1 MTRASHPTAG
11 TLRYEAV
18 TPPITLRTLG
28 SLDLKD
34 AAGREVRAAL
44 QQPKRMALLVY
55 LALMAG
61 RGFQRR
67 DTLLALF
74 WPDLDTEHAR
84 AALRR
89 ALYFLRQQLGEDVL
103 VNRGDEEVGI
113 AEGRL
118 WCDAAEFER
127 IIAAE
132 PAKALELYRGDLL
145 EAFYVAGAPEAER
158 WFDERRAHLKERA
171 TRALWKLAEDPSTPP
186 DAAAE
191 WARRAAALYPD
202 DEDAAERLQKLLV
215 ALRPAAPP
223 RHRPDVVPGLVAV
236 QKFTVHGDASAA
248 YLAEGMVDLLR
259 AALHDAGDLRTT
271 ETSSSLGAE
280 YQVEGSVVA
289 TGGKLRITATLKR
302 VAGGDVVS
310 RAEAQRDHEQDLF
323 DLVDDLVRQLITA
336 RSAGPASRLARIAAV
351 TTASLPALKAWLRGE
366 EAMRAG
372 RLFDAFAS
380 FSEATSLDLAFALA
394 WYRLAGTCAATLM
407 IDPAREASARALEH
421 KGRLTERDRILLEA
435 QYAWLHGKSAD
446 AERRYGT
453 AVTMFPDDLEAW
465 YLLGDVQFHTNPYR
479 GRSITEA
486 GEPLKR
492 ALALEPGHV
501 GALVKLARVAA
512 LEDDRGA
519 VEEFAQRALARSP
532 DGDQS
537 LAMRALRSFISGD
550 AAGQQAVMAEL
561 RTAKALP
568 AVIAFG
574 DVALYTGDLPG
585 AERVGRAFLAVA
597 RADELKAVCHLML
610 AHLALAG
617 GRREA
622 AWRELEHAE
631 PLAPSW
637 TREVRGLFAA
647 MPFVP
652 LDGDE
657 LARIEQHLDAWD
669 TASARPKFAIPLN
682 LHNEIHA
689 HLRAWLLGQLAAR
702 RGDAARCLSL
712 ADQLAEL
719 PVPPAFAMVIQ
730 QLTRSLD
737 AQARRLQ
744 GRTAD
749 ALQAL
754 EGASTDVWYQHTIAS
769 PLFAGTFDRYLRAL
783 LLEETG
789 RGDEAADW
797 LQSLTERSAW
807 ELPFAAPAALRAAT
821 LHEKAGRSEPAKK
834 AWARAARLWANCDPA
849 LVPLR
854 DEAAAKAKR

>member
-1 MTRASHPTAG
+1 
-11 TLRYEAV
+11 
-18 TPPITLRTLG
+18 
-28 SLDLKD
+28 
-34 AAGREVRAAL
+34 
-44 QQPKRMALLVY
+44 
-55 LALMAG
+55 
-61 RGFQRR
+61 
-67 DTLLALF
+67 LLALF

-113 AEGRL
+113 TEGRL

-127 IIAAE
+127 IIGSE

-145 EAFYVAGAPEAER
+145 EGFYVAGANEAEH
-158 WFDERRAHLKERA
+158 WFDERRSHLKDRA
-171 TRALWKLAEDPSTPP
+171 TRALWKLAEDPASPP

-191 WARRAAALYPD
+191 WARRAAALNPE
-202 DEDAAERLQKLLV
+202 DEDDADRLQKLL
-215 ALRPAAPP
+215 ASLRRVPAPP
-223 RHRPDVVPGLVAV
+223 RPRADMVPGLVAV
-236 QKFTVHGDASAA
+236 QKFAVHGDASAA
-248 YLAEGMVDLLR
+248 YLAEGMMHLLR
-259 AALHDAGDLRTT
+259 AALHDAGDLHTT
-271 ETSSSLGAE
+271 DAAAPAGAE
-280 YQVEGSVVA
+280 YAVEGSVVA
-289 TGGKLRITATLKR
+289 SAGKLRITASLKR
-302 VAGGDVVS
+302 LASGDVVS
-310 RAEAQRDHEQDLF
+310 RADAQRDHEQDLF
-323 DLVDDLVRQLITA
+323 DLVDDLVRQLLTA
-336 RSAGPASRLARIAAV
+336 RSAGPEARLARIAAV
-351 TTASLPALKAWLRGE
+351 TTASLPALKAYLRGE

-372 RLFDAFAS
+372 RLFDAFAG

-407 IDPAREASARALEH
+407 IEQARAASSRALEH
-421 KGRLTERDRILLEA
+421 KARLTERDRILLEA
-435 QYAWLHGKSAD
+435 QYAWLHGRSAD

-465 YLLGDVQFHTNPYR
+465 YLLGDVQFHSNPYR
-479 GRSITEA
+479 GRSISEG

-492 ALALEPGHV
+492 ALALDPGHV
-501 GALVKLARVAA
+501 GALVKLARIAA
-512 LEDDRGA
+512 LEGDRSA
-519 VEEFAQRALARSP
+519 VEEFTQRALARSP

-537 LAMRALRSFISGD
+537 LAMRALRAFISGD
-550 AAGQQAVMAEL
+550 AAGQQAVMQEL

-574 DVALYTGDLPG
+574 DVALYTGDLAG

-652 LDGDE
+652 LDHDE
-657 LARIEQHLDAWD
+657 LTRIMLHLDAWD
-669 TASARPKFAIPLN
+669 TSAAQPKIAFPLI
-682 LHNEIHA
+682 LHNEIHT

-702 RGDAARCLSL
+702 RGDAAACLTY
-712 ADQLAEL
+712 AEL
-719 PVPPAFAMVIQ
+719 LGELAVPATFTVAIQ

-737 AQARRLQ
+737 AQARRIQ

-769 PLFAGTFDRYLRAL
+769 PLFAGTFDRYLRGL

-789 RGDEAADW
+789 QADEAVRW
-797 LQSLTERSAW
+797 LESLTERSAW
-807 ELPFAAPAALRAAT
+807 ELPFAAPAALRAAAI
-821 LHEKAGRSEPAKK
+821 HEKAGRPDQAKK
-834 AWARAARLWANCDPA
+834 AWARAARLWASCDDA
-849 LVPLR
+849 LKPQR
-854 DEAAAKAKR
+854 DEAAEKSKR